1 MDSEFK
7 FFILTTYEKK
17 YAIQKHSH
25 PCYELV
31 YYMNGK
37 GITSISDK
45 TYHFTSNTF
54 TLTRPDESHDESAD
68 QETSIMFIGFTTN
81 YEFSSGIYTDL
92 HGEVLQTMLEID
104 KEMKNKQPL
113 YQSILNVLT
122 EKLLLHILR
131 LYPKKNF
138 HESNFEYILN
148 YINSN
153 ANKNISVQQIAY
165 NLGYNYDYL
174 RQLFVKQ
181 MGQTLKSY
189 IMELKIDK
197 VKTYLL
203 TTEYTLDKIAEI
215 TGFSSASHMCM
226 TFKKD
231 TGLSPMEFREN
242 DLQKDRRDN
251 LRKFV

>member
-1 MDSEFK
+1 MQQELFREYVQNRLIKRLLVFHLFVDFQHCLQHLAVQIGVDTRREFV
-7 FFILTTYEKK
+7 IGRE
-17 YAIQKHSH
+17 
-25 PCYELV
+25 
-31 YYMNGK
+31 
-37 GITSISDK
+37 SDK
-45 TYHFTSNTF
+45 HNRRFLIGALVVALVRPCECESIAGKMIRLIANRRDSF
-54 TLTRPDESHDESAD
+54 AVHVINQLVTR
-68 QETSIMFIGFTTN
+68 MR
-81 YEFSSGIYTDL
+81 
-92 HGEVLQTMLEID
+92 M
-104 KEMKNKQPL
+104 
-113 YQSILNVLT
+113 
-122 EKLLLHILR
+122 LHILR